1 MPLNKLNLR
10 CSEEP
15 EELKIVA
22 KLDYFINFGLPLFKI
37 NHFRMGITNYRFNPD
52 TLSFDKIERNVRTLI
67 KRMLGYLSTGI
78 VSGII
83 FFFIF
88 LQFFETPVTKRL
100 KRENQ
105 QLVSQ
110 FNLMNKDIEKIS
122 KALEDIQMRDDN
134 IYRVIFE
141 ANPIPSAIRMA
152 GFGGANRY
160 TKLESMDNAE
170 LLSSVSRKLDI
181 LSKQAYIQ
189 SKSYDEVVK
198 MVMGKEKML
207 ASIPSIQP
215 VSNKNLK
222 MTASGWGMRMH
233 PIYRIP
239 RFHYGMD
246 FTAPIGTQVFAT
258 GNGIAKEVGRNAGYG
273 NIVLIDHGY
282 GYETLYG
289 HLSRTNVTV
298 GQTVKRGDVIGFVG
312 STGASV
318 GPHLHYEVMKNGQKV
333 NPQNYYF
340 QDLNPAEYDKMI
352 SISTNMGQSFD

>member
-1 MPLNKLNLR
+1 
-10 CSEEP
+10 
-15 EELKIVA
+15 
-22 KLDYFINFGLPLFKI
+22 
-37 NHFRMGITNYRFNPD
+37 MGITNYRFNPD

-67 KRMLGYLSTGI
+67 KKILGYLSTGI

-83 FFFIF
+83 FFFLF

-105 QLVSQ
+105 QLLSQ
-110 FNLMNKDIEKIS
+110 YNLMNKDIEKIS
-122 KALEDIQMRDDN
+122 AALEDIQMRDDN

-141 ANPIPSAIRMA
+141 ANPIPSSIRMA

-160 TKLESMDNAE
+160 TKLESMDNSE
-170 LLSSVSRKLDI
+170 LIISVAKKLDI
-181 LSKQAYIQ
+181 LSKQVYVQ
-189 SKSYDEVVK
+189 SKSYDEVIK
-198 MVMGKEKML
+198 MALGKEKML

-215 VSNKNLK
+215 VSNRDLK
-222 MTASGWGMRMH
+222 KTASGWGMRMH

-246 FTAPIGTQVFAT
+246 FTAPTGTDVFAT
-258 GNGIAKEVGRNAGYG
+258 GNGIVKEVGRDGGYG

-289 HLSRTNVTV
+289 HLLRSNVKV
-298 GQTVKRGDVIGFVG
+298 GQQVNRGDVIGFIG
-312 STGASV
+312 SSGASV
-318 GPHLHYEVMKNGQKV
+318 GPHLHYEITKNGQKV

-340 QDLNPAEYDKMI
+340 QDLNPAEYEKMI

>member
-1 MPLNKLNLR
+1 
-10 CSEEP
+10 
-15 EELKIVA
+15 
-22 KLDYFINFGLPLFKI
+22 
-37 NHFRMGITNYRFNPD
+37 MGITNYRFNPD

-67 KRMLGYLSTGI
+67 KRILGYLSTGI

-100 KRENQ
+100 KRENEQ
-105 QLVSQ
+105 ILSQ
-110 FNLMNKDIEKIS
+110 YNLMSKDMEKIS
-122 KALEDIQMRDDN
+122 RALEDIQMRDDN

-141 ANPIPSAIRMA
+141 ADPIPSSVRMA

-160 TKLESMDNAE
+160 TKLESMDNSD
-170 LLSSVSRKLDI
+170 LIVSVAKKLDV
-181 LSKQAYIQ
+181 LSKQVYVQ

-198 MVMGKEKML
+198 MALGKEKML
-207 ASIPSIQP
+207 ASIPSIMP
-215 VSNKNLK
+215 VSNRNLK
-222 MTASGWGMRMH
+222 RTASGWGMRMH

-246 FTAPIGTQVFAT
+246 FTAPTGTDVFAT
-258 GNGIAKEVGRNAGYG
+258 GNGIVKDISRDGGYG

-282 GYETLYG
+282 GYESLYG
-289 HLSRTNVTV
+289 HLLRANVKV
-298 GQTVKRGDVIGFVG
+298 GQSINRGDVIGFVG
-312 STGASV
+312 STGASTS
-318 GPHLHYEVMKNGQKV
+318 PHLHYEVLKNGQKV

-340 QDLNPAEYDKMI
+340 QDLNPAEYEKMI

>member
-1 MPLNKLNLR
+1 
-10 CSEEP
+10 
-15 EELKIVA
+15 
-22 KLDYFINFGLPLFKI
+22 
-37 NHFRMGITNYRFNPD
+37 MGITNYRFNPD
-52 TLSFDKIERNVRTLI
+52 TLSFDKIERNVRSLI
-67 KRMLGYLSTGI
+67 KKVLGYLSTGI

-105 QLVSQ
+105 QLLSQ
-110 FNLMNKDIEKIS
+110 YNLMNKDIEKIS

-160 TKLESMDNAE
+160 TKLESMDNSE
-170 LLSSVSRKLDI
+170 LIVSVAKKLDV
-181 LSKQAYIQ
+181 LSKQVYVQ

-198 MVMGKEKML
+198 MALGKEKML
-207 ASIPSIQP
+207 ASIPAIMP
-215 VSNKNLK
+215 VSNKDLK
-222 MTASGWGMRMH
+222 RTASGWGMRMH

-246 FTAPIGTQVFAT
+246 FTAPTGTDVVAT
-258 GNGIAKEVGRNAGYG
+258 GNGIVKEIGRDGGYG
-273 NIVLIDHGY
+273 NIVVIDHGY

-289 HLSRTNVTV
+289 HLLRSRVQV
-298 GQTVKRGDVIGFVG
+298 GQVINRGDVIGYIG
-312 STGASV
+312 SSGASTA
-318 GPHLHYEVMKNGQKV
+318 PHLHYEVMKNGQKV

-340 QDLNPAEYDKMI
+340 QDLNPLEYEKMI